1 MVVAAIFYTRERMQ
15 LAVSLTTT
23 TSALAAKR
31 WRGEITHS
39 AGGDGKRL
47 QFRWERT
54 PMIRG
59 GTGERGVFVGSGRGG
74 LWGVCFRAPARLS
87 THPTRMEGTNT
98 FAARGGPSMTYA
110 YSIGKFWEGV
120 CPFPSSW
127 G

>member
-74 LWGVCFRAPARLS
+74 CGVCAFVLRLGSARTPLEWREQILL
-87 THPTRMEGTNT
+87 PPVGD
-98 FAARGGPSMTYA
+98 P
-110 YSIGKFWEGV
+110 
-120 CPFPSSW
+120 P
-127 G
+127 

>member
-1 MVVAAIFYTRERMQ
+1 MERRDHSLGWGRWQEASVQMGAHTDDKRNGRAGGICRER
-15 LAVSLTTT
+15 A
-23 TSALAAKR
+23 
-31 WRGEITHS
+31 
-39 AGGDGKRL
+39 
-47 QFRWERT
+47 
-54 PMIRG
+54 
-59 GTGERGVFVGSGRGG
+59 GG

-87 THPTRMEGTNT
+87 MHPTRMEGTNT